1 MIEIFKI
8 GSDEWKKNFSDSAH
22 LAVFKEYKPNHRDR
36 IDFAL
41 LAVKDDKPA
50 MYMQCRE
57 FDSETI
63 YIQYGG
69 AFEDTKKTYSVFI
82 IFNAFLNRLK
92 QTYLRAAMYVEN
104 TNKAMLKLA
113 LAAGFVIT
121 GVRNFKQ
128 SILLECLLEFG
139 G

>member
-1 MIEIFKI
+1 MIEVFKI
-8 GSDEWKKNFSDSAH
+8 GAKEWKEKFSDSAH

-50 MYMQCRE
+50 MYMQVRE
-57 FDSETI
+57 FDSETV

-69 AFEDTKKTYSVFI
+69 AFEETKQTYSVFM
-82 IFNAFLNRLK
+82 IFQMFLRKLK
-92 QTYLRAAMYVEN
+92 EEYLRAAMYVEN
-104 TNKAMLKLA
+104 TNTAMIKLA

-128 SILLECLLEFG
+128 SILLECLLEF
-139 G
+139 